1 MCTCVLVWHE
11 ARDEG
16 IRTRL
21 LVCYLARPEIET
33 VCHKEARDDFLKQG
47 TKKERTRVLVWQYVS
62 FSMAERC
69 ILRVFGMLAC
79 GEDGKYKTENDAPRV
94 LVFNETRNERNVRVF

>member
-1 MCTCVLVWHE
+1 MCMCVLVWHE

-16 IRTRL
+16 ILLL

-47 TKKERTRVLVWQYVS
+47 TKKERTRVLV
-62 FSMAERC
+62 
-69 ILRVFGMLAC
+69 
-79 GEDGKYKTENDAPRV
+79 
-94 LVFNETRNERNVRVF
+94 